1 MVRFLYGYDGLFWLT
16 FCRNQDYGAAAN
28 ITGTAVAFSA
38 DAQTVLWRTT
48 EGMQVS
54 QYTNAFV
61 AVPSLPSDAAIASDK
76 VNASIFYGA
85 SGSSFYISTDGGH
98 TFATAGTLG
107 SSTAPVKVIV
117 HPNITGDVWVSSDKG
132 IFHSTN
138 FGASFTQLADVTEAW
153 AIALGAPETAGGYPA
168 LFAIASFGTQTGV
181 FRSDDEGLRQIP

>member
-1 MVRFLYGYDGLFWLT
+1 MVSILHGVRQGAIVLHV
-16 FCRNQDYGAAAN
+16 CRNQDYGAAAN

-48 EGMQVS
+48 EGIQVS

-61 AVPSLPSDAAIASDK
+61 AVPSLPSGAAIASDK

-85 SGSSFYISTDGGH
+85 SSSSFYISTDGGH
-98 TFATAGTLG
+98 TFTAAGSLG
-107 SSTAPVKVIV
+107 SSTAPVKITV
-117 HPNITGDVWVSSDKG
+117 HPNVTGDVWVSSDKG

-138 FGASFTQLADVTEAW
+138 FGSSFIQLADVTEAW
-153 AIALGAPETAGGYPA
+153 AIALGAPEATNGYPA

-181 FRSDDEGLRQIP
+181 FRSYDEGVH